1 MSDFKS
7 KLPDFKEITSI
18 ASKFFNDVSKSVSEI
33 ITDYKKKRAEPETG
47 EVVSS
52 AAKKTTQD
60 EEVVVA
66 KTKKTSSTGEEEV
79 ATVATAKKAKPT
91 KPKATPDI
99 EKPDQ
104 PE

>member
-18 ASKFFNDVSKSVSEI
+18 AGKLFKDVSKSVSEI
-33 ITDYKKKRAEPETG
+33 IADYKKKRAEPGTE

-52 AAKKTTQD
+52 AAKKEKQD

-66 KTKKTSSTGEEEV
+66 KTKKHPV
-79 ATVATAKKAKPT
+79 QAKRK
-91 KPKATPDI
+91 
-99 EKPDQ
+99 
-104 PE
+104 